1 MKKSE
6 PATSLSEFTVTP
18 GLEWPENMRPKKAAE
33 YLGLSQAFLD
43 RARCSGTG
51 PKFVRVS
58 RTCILYR
65 KVDLDS
71 FLASRLFTSTA
82 EVDRRGTVAH
92 AAATGRDYL
101 KCTEGESPIG
111 NLPRRRAAHSC
122 QKTTNTTSSPSKNER
137 VEQ

>member
-43 RARCSGTG
+43 QARCSGTG

-65 KVDLDS
+65 KTDLDF

-82 EVDRRGTVAH
+82 EADRRGAD
-92 AAATGRDYL
+92 RD
-101 KCTEGESPIG
+101 
-111 NLPRRRAAHSC
+111 R
-122 QKTTNTTSSPSKNER
+122 
-137 VEQ
+137 